1 MSRPTTARTLAL
13 VAMVARAAVA
23 LAHATNPQKNDQQ
36 KGRTSEFT
44 HRSGLHAPKSTRL
57 AAMTSKT
64 LLVSVTSVGVL
75 ALAAIPAG
83 AKAPGTNGRIVF
95 EQGDGFVF
103 TVDSDGSNVQQLV
116 PYQTCCARWAPD
128 GGTISI
134 GALTDDGRITTATV
148 HPDGSNYEVKTIP
161 DPTLNL
167 GCGAWSPD
175 GDRFACEGWDDV
187 HPDRAAGLF
196 SVRTADFGGLV
207 RLTTNPYGG
216 HDIPGDY
223 SPDGTQIVFLRD
235 NPLQPQGQTAVFV
248 ANSDGTGPRQI
259 TPWAL
264 TGCCSVSWS
273 PDGTT
278 ILFSAA
284 PGSDRAGARGSLY
297 AVNPDGSDLRKIPVD
312 LDGRFSAFVA
322 GWSPDG
328 ERIGFTLC
336 RAQCD
341 IYTMKRDGTDVVQ
354 VTNTPEF
361 KEFDD
366 WGTSPVTP

>member
-1 MSRPTTARTLAL
+1 M
-13 VAMVARAAVA
+13 
-23 LAHATNPQKNDQQ
+23 
-36 KGRTSEFT
+36 FT
-44 HRSGLHAPKSTRL
+44 HRSGLHVRNSTRL
-57 AAMTSKT
+57 AATTMKT

-83 AKAPGTNGRIVF
+83 AKAPGTNGRIAF
-95 EQGDGFVF
+95 ERGNGFVF
-103 TVDSDGSNVQQLV
+103 TVNPDGSNVQQLV
-116 PYQTCCARWAPD
+116 PYQTCCAHWSPD
-128 GGTISI
+128 GGKISI

-148 HPDGSNYEVKTIP
+148 NPDGSNYEVKTIP

-187 HPDRAAGLF
+187 RPDRAAGLF

-223 SPDGTQIVFLRD
+223 SPDGTRIVFLRD

-248 ANSDGTGPRQI
+248 ANSDGTSLRQI

-264 TGCCSVSWS
+264 HGCCSVTWS

-278 ILFSAA
+278 ILF
-284 PGSDRAGARGSLY
+284 DARGSLY
-297 AVNPDGSDLRKIPVD
+297 AVSPDGSDLRKIPVGVH
-312 LDGRFSAFVA
+312 DGRSHAFVA

-328 ERIGFTLC
+328 KRIGFTLC
-336 RAQCD
+336 LQKRQQCD
-341 IYTMKRDGTDVVQ
+341 VYTMKRDGTDVVQ
-354 VTNTPEF
+354 VTNTPQF

-366 WGTSPVTP
+366 WGPSPVTP